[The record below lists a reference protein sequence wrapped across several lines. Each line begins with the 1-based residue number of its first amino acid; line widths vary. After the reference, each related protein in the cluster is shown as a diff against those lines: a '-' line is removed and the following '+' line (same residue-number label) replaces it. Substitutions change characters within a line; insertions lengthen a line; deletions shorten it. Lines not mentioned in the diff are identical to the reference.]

1 MTTTTAPRP
10 LARNRDQLERRWFF
24 GGGIHVMH
32 ARAAETGGAF
42 FLSEVEMEQGQ
53 GHPLHTHP
61 ADESLYVLEGEL
73 LIHIDGEEF
82 TLTHRRLH
90 ARPCRRAA
98 RLQGRCLPAP
108 RVLGFQTPGT
118 CEAFYLGASEPLAPG
133 ATTGVVDFDKITESG
148 RVNGGFELVG
158 PPPF

>member
-1 MTTTTAPRP
+1 
-10 LARNRDQLERRWFF
+10 
-24 GGGIHVMH
+24 MH

-42 FLSEVEMEQGQ
+42 FLSETEMEQGKVT
-53 GHPLHTHP
+53 PLHTHP

-82 TLTHRRLH
+82 TLRHRRLH
-90 ARPCRRAA
+90 ARPCRCAA
-98 RLQGRCLPAP
+98 CLQGRCPPAP
-108 RVLGFQTPGT
+108 GSSAFHTPGT

-133 ATTGVVDFDKITESG
+133 ETTGVVDFDKITESG
-148 RVNGGFELVG
+148 RVNGGFDLVG

>member
-1 MTTTTAPRP
+1 MTVTTAPRP

-24 GGGIHVMH
+24 GGGIQVMH

-42 FLSEVEMEQGQ
+42 LLSETEMVQGKVT
-53 GHPLHTHP
+53 PLHTHP

-82 TLTHRRLH
+82 TLTTGGFTLAPAGVPH
-90 ARPCRRAA
+90 AFKVLSASA
-98 RLQGRCLPAP
+98 T
-108 RVLGFQTPGT
+108 VLGFQTPGT

-133 ATTGVVDFDKITESG
+133 ATTGVVDFDRITESG